1 MKKSTKKKATR
12 KTAPAPAP
20 ASASLPA
27 ASTVPDGFKK
37 LGGGYAETWKHEV
50 GDELIGAVTS
60 PIKIVPLKQGRKTT
74 DRRCIEITRNDS
86 DVRVTVWESATLVN
100 MFDELG
106 ENAEDYDVYIRFDGF
121 GKKKAG
127 QNAPKLYTV
136 AIKLR

>member
-1 MKKSTKKKATR
+1 MKKSAKKKSNR
-12 KTAPAPAP
+12 KPAAAPAP
-20 ASASLPA
+20 ASASMPA
-27 ASTVPDGFKK
+27 ASSVPEGFKK
-37 LGGGYAETWKHEV
+37 LGGGYAETWAPEI

-74 DRRCIEITRNDS
+74 DRRCLEVTQTDTETRY
-86 DVRVTVWESATLVN
+86 TIWESATLVN

-106 ENAEDYDVYIRFDGF
+106 DNAEDYDVYIRFDGL

-127 QNAPKLYTV
+127 QNAPKLFTV